1 MGRGGWV
8 GTGVGG
14 ERGVGGQRGVVLG
27 GWGEGGGWQQ
37 TYMQTAASNSNE
49 NEVDY
54 RLQEPKK
61 KR

>member
-1 MGRGGWV
+1 V